1 LNHALDET
9 HKRIAELE
17 SAAEKERTEKNILQ
31 EENRSLNALLQKRSE
46 ELREELL
53 RDMKVQI
60 DRLSE
65 AIASKDDQIRKIT
78 ESLKDVTNENVA
90 LKQSLESQKEEN
102 EKLRKKVTE
111 YEGVIDF
118 FKKSRGGVLIK

>member
-1 LNHALDET
+1 
-9 HKRIAELE
+9 
-17 SAAEKERTEKNILQ
+17 
-31 EENRSLNALLQKRSE
+31 LNALLQKRSE

-60 DRLSE
+60 DRLNE
-65 AIASKDDQIRKIT
+65 AVASKDDQIRKIT

>member
-1 LNHALDET
+1 
-9 HKRIAELE
+9 
-17 SAAEKERTEKNILQ
+17 
-31 EENRSLNALLQKRSE
+31 LNALLQKRSE

-60 DRLSE
+60 DRLNES
-65 AIASKDDQIRKIT
+65 IASKDDQIRRIT